1 MINRGNK
8 IQCKSC
14 GAKYYDLGQKEKPCP
29 KCNNK
34 PIEPSKNKFHKK
46 NIKEETQN
54 KLELD
59 FFYLDNDQTKQITTV
74 LNNKI
79 NINTSLFS
87 LKGWYAIKLNHNNI
101 VDLNDPNIVYL
112 KTSPTN
118 GLKHVLSNNKFPG
131 IGQVTVAGIIDQCP
145 DEIMSILSKD
155 KLEITKNL
163 NISSTV
169 ATSLSDGWR
178 VNKDEFMSEI
188 FLRELSFSTSQIKK
202 IHELY
207 KNEILSI
214 LSKKPVQILGKV
226 PRVSFDQI
234 EIIYRRLFKD
244 FTDHDKS
251 FAAIQ
256 HWLMSTEDRAG
267 HTCAPKEKVIKEAAI
282 KANLNEKI
290 VMETLEIE
298 KKQFPET
305 ERKNKKLVSTYNSF
319 ERDNK
324 VIKEI
329 ERIRKNF
336 TAIDKKRS
344 FEKNELKMPKSINL
358 SEEQLEAVN
367 KSINNPVSI
376 ITGGPGSGKST
387 LIIGLVKALELIG
400 NKILLCAPTGRA
412 ATRLSDYSELKKHKP
427 MTIHMYL
434 ALLNSKN
441 KKEYDYI
448 VIDESSMIDI
458 NLFLELLE
466 SIPNQKG
473 VVFIGDG
480 DQLSPIGAGQPFK
493 DIIASN
499 ALPLT
504 RLTGN
509 YRQDKLSPIV
519 EASRL
524 IRQGKTPNKLNEDEF
539 RFIECPLGE
548 QSKMIVDLFFNQPGD
563 IDNFQILSPQR
574 KGDPGITNINNIIQ
588 SITAGNKK
596 PIYERKEDNVKF
608 FQGDKV
614 IQTSNNYDLMVMNGD
629 VGKIL
634 RKQANE
640 YVIFI
645 NNKEI
650 SYSPKDIYQVELAYA
665 ISIHKSQGSEYSYT
679 ILPISSEHEFM
690 LSRNLIYT
698 GVTRGKKKVT
708 LIGELKAFQKG
719 INDYVKDFRYT
730 NLTSLISKTYH

>member
-1 MINRGNK
+1 MSNRGQK
-8 IQCKSC
+8 VQCKSC
-14 GAKYYDLGQKEKPCP
+14 NTKYYDLGQKDKPCP
-29 KCNNK
+29 KCKNI
-34 PIEPSKNKFHKK
+34 PEIISKNQFKK
-46 NIKEETQN
+46 KKKAEEKQGL
-54 KLELD
+54 LELD
-59 FFYLDNDQTKQITTV
+59 SFYINDQKITEYFTV

-79 NINTSLFS
+79 KLNPSMFWQ
-87 LKGWYAIKLNHNNI
+87 KGWYIYKRSQNELIN
-101 VDLNDPNIVYL
+101 VDDPDVLYL
-112 KTSPTN
+112 RDSPNT
-118 GLKHVLSNNKFPG
+118 GLKNVLSNNKFPG
-131 IGQVTVAGIIDQCP
+131 VGQVIVAGIIDRFP
-145 DEIMSILSKD
+145 DDIMYILSD
-155 KLEITKNL
+155 NKLKIMKQLDVSGT
-163 NISSTV
+163 I
-169 ATSLSDGWR
+169 ATSLSDGWKE
-178 VNKDEFMSEI
+178 NQKELLSEI

-207 KNEILSI
+207 KTEILSI

-226 PRVSFDQI
+226 PRVSFEQI

-251 FAAIQ
+251 YAAIQ

-400 NKILLCAPTGRA
+400 NKLLLCAPTGRA

-480 DQLSPIGAGQPFK
+480 DQLSPIGPGQPFK

-519 EASRL
+519 EASRS
-524 IRQGKTPNKLNEDEF
+524 IRQGNTPNKLNEDEF

-548 QSKMIVDLFFNQPGD
+548 QSNMIVDLFFNQRGD
-563 IDNFQILSPQR
+563 IDNSQILSPQR

-588 SITAGNKK
+588 RITAGNKK

-719 INDYVKDFRYT
+719 INDYIKDFRYT
-730 NLTSLISKTYH
+730 NLTSLIS